1 MFLPRSNRQISQ
13 HKEEYGNS
21 EKRVAVAMLFFA
33 MNLIAVSFFAPSYV
47 IAQDSHEGQGY
58 HDTQVP
64 SQQERIPFRVVSW
77 NIENLFDT
85 RHDSLKNDH
94 EFLPDAMRHWNYS
107 RYKKKLVDV
116 ARVITA
122 IGEWSPP
129 ALVGLC
135 EVEND
140 TVLRDLTRRSPLK
153 ELSYRYVMTHSPDLR
168 GIDVALLYQ
177 RDLFKLLSSRSIS
190 IPPLKQYRPTRD
202 LLHVSGLLLT
212 GDTLDVFVCHL
223 PSRSGGAKESEP
235 YRLYA
240 AHILRMEVDSIMN
253 IRSLPQVIIMGD
265 FNDYPT
271 NQSIQKILEAEAPP
285 VMPNDLAST
294 TGSTNFSTVA
304 PSSLKLYHLLTRKAK
319 SKDFGS
325 YKYRG
330 EWGLLDHLIVSGTLL
345 NQSNHFFT
353 SEEKA
358 NVCLLPFLLKDDEKY
373 DDKEPFRTYKGM
385 KYQGGISDHLPIYT
399 DFELILH

>member
-1 MFLPRSNRQISQ
+1 MYLPRSSGQISQ

-21 EKRVAVAMLFFA
+21 QKRIAVIVLFFT
-33 MNLIAVSFFAPSYV
+33 MILSGVSFLAPCSV
-47 IAQDSHEGQGY
+47 IAQDY
-58 HDTQVP
+58 HSKQAP
-64 SQQERIPFRVVSW
+64 CQEERIPFRVVSW

-85 RHDSLKNDH
+85 HHDSLKNDH
-94 EFLPDAMRHWNYS
+94 EFLPDALRHWNYS
-107 RYKKKLVDV
+107 RYKKKLSDV

-122 IGEWSPP
+122 IGEWNPP

-135 EVEND
+135 EVENN

-153 ELSYRYVMTHSPDLR
+153 ELNYRYVMTDSPDLR

-190 IPPLKQYRPTRD
+190 IPLLGQYRPTRD
-202 LLHVSGLLLT
+202 LLYVSGLLLT

-240 AHILRMEVDSIMN
+240 AQILRTEVDHILN
-253 IRSLPQVIIMGD
+253 IRSHPQVIIMGD

-285 VMPNDLAST
+285 ITTPKPAST
-294 TGSTNFSTVA
+294 LNSTNPSTIV
-304 PSSLKLYHLLTRKAK
+304 PSSLKLYHLLARKAK
-319 SKDFGS
+319 SKSFGS

-345 NQSNHFFT
+345 NQSSHFFT
-353 SEEKA
+353 SEERA
-358 NVCLLPFLLKDDEKY
+358 NVCLLSFLLKDDEKY
-373 DDKEPFRTYKGM
+373 GDKEPFRTYKGM
-385 KYQGGISDHLPIYT
+385 KYLGGISDHLPVYA
-399 DFELILH
+399 DFELKYSTD